1 METTLRSALLK
12 NFLGQSPDWYKLT
25 ILIFLAINPLVFFF
39 ASPFVAGWLLVV
51 EFIFTPAM
59 ALKCY
64 PLLPGGLLALEAVAI
79 GMTSPAQVSQEIEH
93 NRKSCFCWSLW
104 WPASTL

>member
-39 ASPFVAGWLLVV
+39 ASPV
-51 EFIFTPAM
+51 I
-59 ALKCY
+59 
-64 PLLPGGLLALEAVAI
+64 
-79 GMTSPAQVSQEIEH
+79 
-93 NRKSCFCWSLW
+93 
-104 WPASTL
+104 